1 MGIFSKMVKKHIL
14 EGTNDALDRISKA
27 VEK

>member
-1 MGIFSKMVKKHIL
+1 MGMFSKMIKKHIL

-27 VEK
+27 LEK